1 MEEQTW
7 QRKEYTT
14 WDEAFR
20 GLAPAVRQHSVRVAD
35 YTHVLFLQA
44 CEDQYAIKTPVGAER
59 IRGQYGDLA
68 YKCGLYH
75 DLGKA
80 LVPHEYQILQR
91 DFTLE
96 ELAVYRKYTTDG
108 RTLVASLQAR
118 GARVKDKRRGELTEK
133 PTGNIPWLM
142 VRESCQ
148 QHMERWDGSG
158 YPDGK
163 TADQIS
169 PIAHI
174 VGLAKELDRLSAETK
189 SETPFE
195 DAMAILRQGS
205 GTSWD
210 PELIEVL
217 NRAEEKCRGVYEK
230 YIYYTL
236 TLPKTVP
243 LLEKKPDRPMG
254 LQYRPMVTE
263 QKLVAFEAIPWFAG
277 IADQPGEREEAR
289 DVEALLKRTDM
300 TKSVTEYFLYEA
312 TDALVR
318 LENCKLDQGILL
330 QILPDFYLQG
340 NHLAMMEQVLSD
352 QELGKEKLFLTVP
365 EIALMEASKT
375 RIENIQRYIHSGF
388 HLVLDGYHP
397 ENIPMATVKEYG
409 FQYVRPAMDEPMT
422 PEAALVIRDLQLSG
436 FTVLGAGADSH
447 DILQWLTN
455 CGAQMCSGT
464 VTGNVTDEDDMIR
477 YGLMREREA

>member
-1 MEEQTW
+1 MEEQSW

-20 GLAPAVRQHSVRVAD
+20 GLAPAVRQQSVRVAD
-35 YTHVLFLQA
+35 YAHVLFLQA
-44 CEDQYAIKTPVGAER
+44 CADQYAAKTPMGAER
-59 IRGQYGDLA
+59 IRGEYGDLA

-91 DFTLE
+91 DFTE
-96 ELAVYRKYTTDG
+96 EEIAVYRKYTTDG
-108 RTLVASLQAR
+108 RALVTALQTR
-118 GARVKDKRRGELTEK
+118 GARLKDKRRGELTER

-158 YPDGK
+158 YPDGRV
-163 TADQIS
+163 AEQIS

-174 VGLAKELDRLSAETK
+174 IGLAKELDRLSAETK

-195 DAMAILRQGS
+195 DAFAELRQGS

-210 PELIEVL
+210 PALIEVL
-217 NRAEEKCRGVYEK
+217 NKAEEKCREVYEK

-243 LLEKKPDRPMG
+243 LLEKSPDRPMG
-254 LQYRPMVTE
+254 LQYRPMVTGE
-263 QKLVAFEAIPWFAG
+263 KLVAFEAIPWFAG
-277 IADQPGEREEAR
+277 VAGQPDEREEAR

-300 TKSVTEYFLYEA
+300 TKNVTEYFLYEA

-318 LENCKLDQGILL
+318 LNNCKLEQKVLL
-330 QILPDFYLQG
+330 NVLPDFYQQG
-340 NHLAMMEQVLSD
+340 NHLAMMEQVLND
-352 QELGKEKLFLTVP
+352 QELGKEKLLLSVP
-365 EIALMEASKT
+365 ESALLNITKARAENIS
-375 RIENIQRYIHSGF
+375 RYIENGF
-388 HLVLDGYHP
+388 QLVLDDYHP
-397 ENIPMATVKEYG
+397 ENIPLETVLNYG
-409 FQYVRPAMDEPMT
+409 FKFVRPAAQQDVT
-422 PEAALVIRDLQLSG
+422 PEAELVFKELQG
-436 FTVLGAGADSH
+436 RGIAALGAGADNH
-447 DILQWLTN
+447 EILEWLIN

-464 VTGNVTDEDDMIR
+464 VTGNMTDEDDMIR